1 MNQPSLNE
9 YFTLTNDLLFKIIFN
24 GYSGERD
31 SLTGKISRIFVSPET
46 IEAEKSISLAMI
58 VNDSCLIGMQIVS
71 AYHSVKIRIK
81 ALTLDLLKLQARERP
96 GQPLHNCKV
105 ITFVQ
110 APLPKS
116 ELQALRSLRWSDLE
130 PDTLLD
136 NLIELE
142 TIPLPIQESF
152 QLPMSV
158 KDQYRWFWKEARP
171 HFQTPAVRQLLQINP
186 NLQRMQLILDYLSD
200 QPVVRELVKKRYLR
214 MQEIILGDEK
224 AAMRA

>member
-1 MNQPSLNE
+1 
-9 YFTLTNDLLFKIIFN
+9 
-24 GYSGERD
+24 
-31 SLTGKISRIFVSPET
+31 
-46 IEAEKSISLAMI
+46 
-58 VNDSCLIGMQIVS
+58 
-71 AYHSVKIRIK
+71 
-81 ALTLDLLKLQARERP
+81 LKLQARERP

-136 NLIELE
+136 DLIELE
-142 TIPLPIQESF
+142 TIPLPSQESF

-214 MQEIILGDEK
+214 MQEIILADEK

>member
-9 YFTLTNDLLFKIIFN
+9 YFTLTNDLLFKILFN

-31 SLTGKISRIFVSPET
+31 PLTGKISRIFVSPET
-46 IEAEKSISLAMI
+46 IEAEKSISLAM
-58 VNDSCLIGMQIVS
+58 IGMQIVS

-136 NLIELE
+136 DLIELE
-142 TIPLPIQESF
+142 TIPLPSQESF
-152 QLPMSV
+152 QLPMSA

-214 MQEIILGDEK
+214 MQEIILADEK